1 MLDFSGVRVL
11 SFDCYGTLVDWESGI
26 LSALRPLLTRKE
38 EARHGED
45 LPDIKL
51 LELYGRLER
60 EAQAQSPFINYKA
73 VLQSV
78 VEGLAANLGLSM
90 GSQAKN
96 TLVDSL
102 GDWPL
107 FPDTTTALRALKS
120 RFKLAIIS
128 NVDDDLFQLTQS
140 RLGVPFDW
148 VITSE
153 QLGSY
158 KPSPENFQSA
168 MRTMDVIPAHH
179 VHVAQSLYHD
189 IGTAHAMGLK
199 TVWIN
204 RKGAASTPVVNSQP
218 DLEVPDLQSLAALV
232 NQAGQSQGDGRA

>member
-11 SFDCYGTLVDWESGI
+11 SFDCYGTLVDWEFGI
-26 LSALRPLLTRKE
+26 LSALRPLLSGT
-38 EARHGED
+38 GPD
-45 LPDIKL
+45 LPDSQL
-51 LELYGRLER
+51 LELYGRFER
-60 EAQAQSPFINYKA
+60 EAQGRSPFINYKT

-78 VEGLAANLGLSM
+78 VEGLDIHLGLGM
-90 GSQAKN
+90 GSQARK
-96 TLVDSL
+96 TLADSL

-107 FPDTTTALRALKS
+107 FPDTSTALQALKS

-128 NVDDDLFQLTQS
+128 NVDDDLFQATQS
-140 RLGVPFDW
+140 RLGVSFDW

-158 KPSPENFQSA
+158 KPSPHNFHSA
-168 MRTMDVIPAHH
+168 MSIMDVLPAHH

-189 IGTAHAMGLK
+189 IEPGHALGLK
-199 TVWIN
+199 TVWVN
-204 RKGAASTPVVNSQP
+204 RQGAASTPIVDSQP

-232 NQAGQSQGDGRA
+232 ASTNQTA

>member
-1 MLDFSGVRVL
+1 MHMLDFSGVRVL

-26 LSALRPLLTRKE
+26 LSALRPLLSH
-38 EARHGED
+38 HGED
-45 LPDIKL
+45 LPDNKL

-60 EAQAQSPFINYKA
+60 EAQAKSPFINYKA
-73 VLQSV
+73 VLQRV
-78 VEGLAANLGLSM
+78 VEGVDAHMGLGFS
-90 GSQAKN
+90 SRAKN
-96 TLVDSL
+96 TLVESL
-102 GDWPL
+102 GNWPL
-107 FPDTTTALRALKS
+107 FPDTSTALRALKS

-168 MRTMDVIPAHH
+168 MRTMGVLPAHH

-189 IGTAHAMGLK
+189 IVPAHALGLK

-204 RKGAASTPVVNSQP
+204 RKGAASTPVVKSQP
-218 DLEVPDLQSLAALV
+218 DLEVPDLLSLAALV
-232 NQAGQSQGDGRA
+232 NRAAQEQRDDRA

>member
-1 MLDFSGVRVL
+1 MHMLDFSGVRVL
-11 SFDCYGTLVDWESGI
+11 SFDCYGTLVDWEAGI
-26 LSALRPLLTRKE
+26 LSALRPLLSRTGK
-38 EARHGED
+38 D
-45 LPDIKL
+45 LPDYRL

-78 VEGLAANLGLSM
+78 AERLDAQLGLGM
-90 GSQAKN
+90 GSQSKN
-96 TLVDSL
+96 ALVDSL
-102 GDWPL
+102 ADWPL
-107 FPDTTTALRALKS
+107 FPDTTTALQALKA

-128 NVDDDLFQLTQS
+128 NVDDDLFQATQS

-158 KPSPENFQSA
+158 KPSPENFRSA
-168 MRTMDVIPAHH
+168 MRTMDVLPVNH

-189 IGTAHAMGLK
+189 IQPGHALGLK

-204 RKGAASTPVVNSQP
+204 RKGAASTPMVNSQP
-218 DLEVPDLQSLAALV
+218 DLEVPDLVSLAALV
-232 NQAGQSQGDGRA
+232 TGAAQKQSNDPS